1 MKCVF
6 FVMFICVCII
16 CSIYVDRKK
25 QKAIT
30 CQNMNKLSTNVIIQ
44 EIEKK
49 IKNRAKN
56 CDNFYEKYSIK
67 IKKPEE
73 CVIEYFRKRGFTVTE
88 VDDNYNIIISW
99 ENVK

>member
-1 MKCVF
+1 
-6 FVMFICVCII
+6 
-16 CSIYVDRKK
+16 
-25 QKAIT
+25 
-30 CQNMNKLSTNVIIQ
+30 MNKLSTNVIIQ

-56 CDNFYEKYSIK
+56 RDNFYEKYSIT

-73 CVIEYFRKRGFTVTE
+73 CVIEHFRKRGFTVTE